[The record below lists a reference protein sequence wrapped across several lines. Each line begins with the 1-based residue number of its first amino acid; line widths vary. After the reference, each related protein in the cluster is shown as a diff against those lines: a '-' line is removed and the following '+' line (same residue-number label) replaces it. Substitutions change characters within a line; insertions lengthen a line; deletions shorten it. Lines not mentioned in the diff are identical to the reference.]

1 MAIDSQLL
9 TQALRTPESQDVTET
24 PIVRAVILTDPA
36 NAADLVP
43 ALARAD
49 TLESRNARRV
59 LCQFGPDAVPHLL
72 DALAATADARARAEG
87 IGVLWALLS
96 VEDLRVVRAQ
106 LGDSWSEVG
115 VLLRDPSPVPD
126 EMPAY
131 IERDF
136 TRRVCDLAY
145 VVVEELNDDRFD
157 QSSFRALD
165 DDGRDQAIREL
176 LSRGFGS
183 PTVA

>member
-1 MAIDSQLL
+1 MALDPQLIA
-9 TQALRTPESQDVTET
+9 QALRTPESQDVTET
-24 PIVRAVILTDPA
+24 PIVRAVILSDPG

-43 ALARAD
+43 ALARGD
-49 TLESRNARRV
+49 TPESRNARRV
-59 LCQFGPDAVPHLL
+59 LCQFGPEAVPHLL
-72 DALAATADARARAEG
+72 DALAASAGARVRAEG

-96 VEDLRVVRAQ
+96 VEDVRVVRTR

-115 VLLRDPSPVPD
+115 ALLHDTSPLPD
-126 EMPAY
+126 EMPDY

-136 TRRVCDLAY
+136 TGRVCDLAY
-145 VVVEELNDDRFD
+145 VVVQELVDDGFD

-165 DDGRDQAIREL
+165 DEGRNQAIRQL

-183 PTVA
+183 PA